1 MRRKVTLAGELKEKF
16 GEVFYVNADSHQDI
30 LKCIEANRPEF
41 KRYLLDSIDKDVGFT
56 IDMAGKSVEEEDLLV
71 PLTEGDVTITAI
83 PAGSKS
89 GIGKILAAIAL
100 AVLVVYTAGGAA
112 LAAQGATGASFGA
125 TMSAGMAAQ
134 FTGMQMI
141 GMGLA
146 VNLAFAGMQQLMAPD
161 PSVDAK
167 DAAVNYMYTGSAQT
181 IVEGDPLPV
190 LYGELRV
197 PGRPVALD
205 IINGVYRNNNA
216 IIDFNNN
223 LTIIDSELEEE
234 II

>member
-56 IDMAGKSVEEEDLLV
+56 IDMAGESVAEEDLLV

-83 PAGSKS
+83 PAGSKT
-89 GIGKILAAIAL
+89 GMGKILAAIAL
-100 AVLVVYTAGGAA
+100 AVLVVYTAGAA
-112 LAAQGATGASFGA
+112 TLAASGTTGAGFGATLSAGMGASF
-125 TMSAGMAAQ
+125 S
-134 FTGMQMI
+134 GMQMI

-161 PSVDAK
+161 PAVDK
-167 DAAVNYMYTGSAQT
+167 DTAVNYMYSGSAQT

-197 PGRPVALD
+197 PGRPVGLD

>member
-30 LKCIEANRPEF
+30 LKCIDANRPEF
-41 KRYLLDSIDKDVGFT
+41 KHYLLDSIDKDVGFT
-56 IDMAGKSVEEEDLLV
+56 IDMAGESVAEEDLLV
-71 PLTEGDVTITAI
+71 PLKEGDVTITSI

-89 GIGKILAAIAL
+89 GFAKILTAIAMATL
-100 AVLVVYTAGGAA
+100 IIYTAGAA
-112 LAAQGATGASFGA
+112 SLAASGTTGATFGA
-125 TMSAGMAAQ
+125 TMSAGLGAN
-134 FTGMQMI
+134 FTALQL
-141 GMGLA
+141 MGLGLS
-146 VNLAFAGMQQLMAPD
+146 VNLALAGVQQMIAPD
-161 PSVDAK
+161 PSVDK
-167 DAAVNYMYTGSAQT
+167 ESAVNYMYSGSTQT

-216 IIDFNNN
+216 VIDFNNN

-234 II
+234 IV

>member
-56 IDMAGKSVEEEDLLV
+56 IDMAGESVAEEDLLV

-89 GIGKILAAIAL
+89 GMGKILAAIAL
-100 AVLVVYTAGGAA
+100 AVLVVYTAGAA
-112 LAAQGATGASFGA
+112 SLAASGTTSAGFGATLSAGMGASF
-125 TMSAGMAAQ
+125 S
-134 FTGMQMI
+134 GMQMI

-161 PSVDAK
+161 PAVDK
-167 DAAVNYMYTGSAQT
+167 DTAVNYMYSGSAQT

-197 PGRPVALD
+197 PGRPVGLD